1 MQLVFIIRLSSLCQ
15 CYIMHVD
22 WFHILC
28 CHPVSV
34 LHDKCG
40 LIWYFVLSPCVRVTL
55 YMWIELIL
63 CVVNLCPCYIIHV
76 DWFDTLCCHPVSV
89 LHYTC
94 GLIWYF
100 VLSPCVSIT
109 SQPVHSN
116 SGESSLLQAICAPW
130 MDWVAMCNDPGLLC
144 VACRMDWV
152 PCVMTLACFVLPAE
166 WIECCA

>member
-34 LHDKCG
+34 LHYTCG
-40 LIWYFVLSPCVRVTL
+40 LIWYFVSSPCVRVTL
-55 YMWIELIL
+55 YMWIDLIL
-63 CVVNLCPCYIIHV
+63 CVVTLCPCYIIHV
-76 DWFDTLCCHPVSV
+76 DWVDTLCCHPVSV

-100 VLSPCVSIT
+100 VLSPCVHVTLYMWIDF
-109 SQPVHSN
+109 
-116 SGESSLLQAICAPW
+116 I
-130 MDWVAMCNDPGLLC
+130 LC
-144 VACRMDWV
+144 VVTLCKCYFPSCTQQQWWV
-152 PCVMTLACFVLPAE
+152 LTATSHLCTMNGLSSHV
-166 WIECCA
+166 